1 MEDINET
8 FPDLNFVSVSK
19 SKFPLYRTYVENGW
33 PLPCQPYALTVNRAK
48 QGVVNTSYLQ
58 YYPNGKIE
66 KTVHLEPTYAYSADH
81 MMWVQGVKADL
92 QDRLTKFQH
101 HKSNKLL
108 GKVQAQAL
116 PLIQMYKERRETG
129 KMVLSL
135 LDKML
140 YVGKNIRHPKRVLF
154 HLGIYD
160 SQKHNYKFLRSLKK
174 RVMSCDTVGDAF
186 LQYRFGLTPFISD
199 VVESYKANSK
209 REKKGQAFH
218 QTVGDKFSFSVSI
231 KSDTGY
237 GDSFTATREGWL
249 GISLTY
255 QITDE
260 TLASV
265 GMIENPAAALW
276 DLTPWSFVVDW
287 AVDISGYLSLQS
299 ATVGTA
305 FTTGCQTI
313 FYKDTLKFAPE
324 RIDYIPDR
332 LTYKFGGQKYTLL
345 SSIPP
350 RHDVS
355 MTRDVLTA
363 YPEPRLEYPLNA
375 SILHGFDLLAL
386 VYQRKRSITSV
397 FSKKI

>member
-1 MEDINET
+1 MENINET
-8 FPDLNFVSVSK
+8 SPNLNFVSVSK
-19 SKFPLYRTYVENGW
+19 SNFPLYRTYVRNGW
-33 PLPCQPYALTVNRAK
+33 PLPCLPYSLTVNRAD
-48 QGVVNTSYLQ
+48 QGVLNVSYLQ
-58 YYPNGKIE
+58 YTPDGDIE
-66 KTVHLEPTYAYSADH
+66 REVHFEPVYAYSADH
-81 MMWVQGVKADL
+81 MMWVQGVKANL
-92 QDRLTKFQH
+92 QDRLTELQH

-160 SQKHNYKFLRSLKK
+160 SQKHNYKFLQSLKK

-186 LQYRFGLTPFISD
+186 LQYRFGLTPLMSD
-199 VVESYKANSK
+199 IVESYEAKAK

-218 QTVGDKFSFSVSI
+218 QRVGDKFSFSASV
-231 KSDTGY
+231 KSDTGH

-255 QITDE
+255 HITDE

-276 DLTPWSFVVDW
+276 DFTPWSFVVDW
-287 AVDISGYLSLQS
+287 AVDISTYLSLQS

-305 FTTGCQTI
+305 LTTGCQTI
-313 FYKDTLKFAPE
+313 FYKDTLNFAPE
-324 RIDYIPDR
+324 RIDYIPNR
-332 LTYKFGGQKYTLL
+332 LTYMWGGQKYTLR

-386 VYQRKRSITSV
+386 VHQRKKSITSV
-397 FSKKI
+397 FCKKI